1 MKRITY
7 WALSTVSALVLLFGY
22 HTSTSSQMPASTEA
36 PYVASGSSGTSRTSS
51 AASSGSGGTGATTR
65 GSSAGTR
72 TSSASSSRSSSA
84 SSKASSSPKAST
96 VTGDTIQ
103 TRWGPVQVQLGVTGS
118 RITSVT
124 VLRYPDGNSRDA
136 EINAQAL
143 PILVQET
150 QRAQSAKI
158 DMVSGATYTSD
169 GYIQSLQSALDKVD
183 A

>member
-7 WALSTVSALVLLFGY
+7 WVLSTVSALVLLFGY

-51 AASSGSGGTGATTR
+51 AASSGSGGTGGTTG
-65 GSSAGTR
+65 GSSGTG

-118 RITSVT
+118 RITTVT
-124 VLRYPDGNSRDA
+124 VLQYPNGNSRDA

-169 GYIQSLQSALDKVD
+169 GYIQSLQSALDKVN